1 MDLKELMYNF
11 EKNNSKKLNDN
22 NFIAGLN
29 NFSFNEI
36 RGDELKKIY
45 KDLKKTREFKDCEL
59 IIVDTP
65 QLHFSDIDLEK
76 KHIML
81 EKMGSLKTKTKLCE
95 SVKLGNGFKFKN
107 KCYLFSLTLS
117 PEIFNPEDLN
127 KEVKNNA
134 SISPLIYD
142 PTNFEPHKILRLKIN
157 HDELVHNKKEII
169 KNVQKLVEDIIN
181 NSEEYT
187 PKGNRSVI
195 FRGVYQ
201 HLLNDEDSLFY
212 EKDDFKHLIND
223 KKNDFFAYYLS
234 TEIQGEGVINMV
246 IKHKS
251 IPYYL
256 KERFQEQ
263 FRGINLTEGIINN
276 FLEQNKKK

>member
-95 SVKLGNGFKFKN
+95 SVKLGNINRFKK
-107 KCYLFSLTLS
+107 KCYLCSLTLS
-117 PEIFNPEDLN
+117 PEVFSPEDLN
-127 KEVKNNA
+127 KEVKDGA
-134 SISPLIYD
+134 SISTLIYN
-142 PTNFEPHKILRLKIN
+142 PINFEPHKILKLKIN
-157 HDELVHNKKEII
+157 HDELAYNKKEII
-169 KNVQKLVEDIIN
+169 KNAQKLVEDIIN

-187 PKGNRSVI
+187 PKGNRHII
-195 FRGVYQ
+195 FRGVFQ
-201 HLLNDEDSLFY
+201 HLECDEDLY
-212 EKDDFKHLIND
+212 EKDDFNYIIDDEKSY
-223 KKNDFFAYYLS
+223 FMAYYLS
-234 TEIQGEGVINMV
+234 TEIQGGGVINTV
-246 IKHKS
+246 LKHKP

-256 KERFQEQ
+256 KETFQEQ
-263 FRGINLTEGIINN
+263 FRGVDLTEGIINN